1 MAKKKQFAGKK
12 TKLARLPLT
21 QALTSQAEGGAVLSA
36 PPPLSLSLF
45 TQAPLTWEEVS
56 AGRGGPLAAAFL
68 FLVRELTDLKLALQ
82 PSGGS
87 VAANHGIYLTDRVPQ
102 PPEIIQV
109 LRRARQSLQD
119 LQGLLSPPLVTP
131 GLIPSLRS

>member
-21 QALTSQAEGGAVLSA
+21 QALTSQAEGEATLSP

-45 TQAPLTWEEVS
+45 TQAPLTWDEVS

-68 FLVRELTDLKLALQ
+68 FLVRELTDLKSALQ
-82 PSGGS
+82 ASPGPA
-87 VAANHGIYLTDRVPQ
+87 AANPRIYLPDRVPQ
-102 PPEIIQV
+102 PPGIKEA
-109 LRRARQSLQD
+109 LRQARQSLQD
-119 LQGLLSPPLVTP
+119 LQSLLCHS
-131 GLIPSLRS
+131 